1 MEAGETINRLVMV
14 MVADD
19 QAKALGRLLV
29 KQGFRFTLVQAG
41 GLMQTG
47 TVCLLLGTDSARYD
61 ALKALVAKAC
71 KPRPQYIPSQGQF
84 VMPEGLP
91 PMLIE
96 AQVGSALI
104 YSLPI
109 EYYEVF

>member
-47 TVCLLLGTDSARYD
+47 TVCLLLGID
-61 ALKALVAKAC
+61 LC
-71 KPRPQYIPSQGQF
+71 PIRPVEGPGCQSLQTPPAVHSLTGPVCPS
-84 VMPEGLP
+84 
-91 PMLIE
+91 
-96 AQVGSALI
+96 
-104 YSLPI
+104 
-109 EYYEVF
+109 